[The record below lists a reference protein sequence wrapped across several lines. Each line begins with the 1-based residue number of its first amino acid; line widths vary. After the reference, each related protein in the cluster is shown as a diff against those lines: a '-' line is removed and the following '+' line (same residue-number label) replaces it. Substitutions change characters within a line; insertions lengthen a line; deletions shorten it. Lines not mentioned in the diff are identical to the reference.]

1 MLTNSL
7 LLFLEWFDLD
17 PEQNTK
23 VYVSNLPLDITM
35 DEFAELMGKC
45 GMIMRDPQTQKY
57 KLKLYSEADGQL
69 KGDGL
74 CDYIKVSTAISFL
87 KLFLMN
93 ILHEMGLRKVFISQ

>member
-1 MLTNSL
+1 M
-7 LLFLEWFDLD
+7 D

-57 KLKLYSEADGQL
+57 KLKLYAESDGQL

-74 CDYIKVSTAISFL
+74 CDYMKVSTWSTKEHSIYIYTFY
-87 KLFLMN
+87 
-93 ILHEMGLRKVFISQ
+93 IVFFNSTEKI